1 MLCWQA
7 IVWCNQLV
15 LLLARMLLSLPL
27 LSDLEAAERAAAD
40 TRSAECTAEEA
51 MLRQR
56 MRSLELAQTLDQP
69 LDGGQQRELT
79 ALEGQLERLR
89 QSQTRGQ
96 PVVRMHELTVR
107 HVRRHLL
114 GIKNGTESAW

>member
-1 MLCWQA
+1 MLRLQA

-15 LLLARMLLSLPL
+15 SLLARMLLSLPSL
-27 LSDLEAAERAAAD
+27 ADLITAERAASD

-51 MLRQR
+51 MVRQR
-56 MRSLELAQTLDQP
+56 MRSLEQSRAPDQP
-69 LDGGQQRELT
+69 LDDGQQRELK
-79 ALEGQLERLR
+79 ALEGRLVRLR
-89 QSQTRGQ
+89 QSRTRGQ

-114 GIKNGTESAW
+114 GAEAGPGPAW

>member
-1 MLCWQA
+1 M
-7 IVWCNQLV
+7 WCNQLV
-15 LLLARMLLSLPL
+15 SLLARMLLSLPS
-27 LSDLEAAERAAAD
+27 LSDLDAAERAAAD

-51 MLRQR
+51 TVLQR
-56 MRSLELAQTLDQP
+56 MQSLERSQASGRP
-69 LDGGQQRELT
+69 LDSAQPVELT

-89 QSQTRGQ
+89 QSQTRSQ

-114 GIKNGTESAW
+114 GTETGAEPAW